1 MTLGGF
7 ESLMAKNVLD
17 FLHPETPLIQ
27 KGTASMTGQMPM
39 HSLLDACC
47 SSYLADDL
55 VAMTIVADFRQP
67 FQRTVTRHQ
76 FESLTTKDIR
86 QRNPDQMTSLQLI
99 DRQNA
104 VPELA
109 ASE

>member
-55 VAMTIVADFRQP
+55 VTMTVVADICQP
-67 FQRTVTRHQ
+67 FQ
-76 FESLTTKDIR
+76 
-86 QRNPDQMTSLQLI
+86 
-99 DRQNA
+99 
-104 VPELA
+104 
-109 ASE
+109 